1 MDSRTHRTP
10 RRGHDPSG
18 RPLARPRGRA
28 ANGASRR
35 ASFWASGR
43 HQAGLEDRGDT
54 EEDRPP
60 AAASARGGATALRS
74 CGPLGPW
81 RERAAPEHLVATR
94 AVVVCNREKDKMVTI
109 RRRVGRREKD
119 SMVTIRIR
127 NRRRVGRRAACS
139 GAAIVSLPVSL
150 LFDAS
155 LTLRRVGECL
165 VRSSHLAECGTK
177 VQK

>member
-1 MDSRTHRTP
+1 M
-10 RRGHDPSG
+10 
-18 RPLARPRGRA
+18 
-28 ANGASRR
+28 
-35 ASFWASGR
+35 
-43 HQAGLEDRGDT
+43 
-54 EEDRPP
+54 
-60 AAASARGGATALRS
+60 RS

-109 RRRVGRREKD
+109 RRKIRRRVGRREKD

-139 GAAIVSLPVSL
+139 GAAVVSLPVSL

>member
-1 MDSRTHRTP
+1 MSTTKTTDMAEHVIATLRAHEAE
-10 RRGHDPSG
+10 
-18 RPLARPRGRA
+18 RPAR
-28 ANGASRR
+28 
-35 ASFWASGR
+35 
-43 HQAGLEDRGDT
+43 
-54 EEDRPP
+54 
-60 AAASARGGATALRS
+60 TALGS

-139 GAAIVSLPVSL
+139 GAAVVSLPVSL

>member
-1 MDSRTHRTP
+1 
-10 RRGHDPSG
+10 
-18 RPLARPRGRA
+18 
-28 ANGASRR
+28 
-35 ASFWASGR
+35 
-43 HQAGLEDRGDT
+43 
-54 EEDRPP
+54 
-60 AAASARGGATALRS
+60 
-74 CGPLGPW
+74 
-81 RERAAPEHLVATR
+81 
-94 AVVVCNREKDKMVTI
+94 MVTI

-127 NRRRVGRRAACS
+127 NRRRACVVHGRRAACS
-139 GAAIVSLPVSL
+139 GAAVVSLPVSL